1 MPEVPGS
8 LDILSQAVEQ
18 NPHAIL
24 ITNLSGNIVYVNR
37 RFRALTGYSFEEI
50 VGKNPRVLSSGKTDP
65 EIYRKLWATVLAGEI
80 WQGELLNRRKNGQFF
95 WESISISPVK
105 DGEGRVTHFV
115 GVWNDSTERKKNEER
130 TAESLKEFERQSITD
145 DLTGQYNRR
154 YILLELEKE
163 VARAKRYGRKLSGM
177 MIDIDD
183 FKAINDRHGH
193 LMGDRV
199 IRAFAGI
206 IRKSIRKIDLSGRY
220 GGDEFLVLL
229 PEATMETA
237 KRVAE
242 RIRENLRIYEQNVLS
257 DFGKLTASI
266 GLMSFEDMPEADQT
280 TFIERIDGA
289 LIQSKRAGKN
299 TITAG

>member
-1 MPEVPGS
+1 MTPMNPDLLAAV
-8 LDILSQAVEQ
+8 VEQ
-18 NPHAIL
+18 NPLAIL

-37 RFRALTGYSFEEI
+37 RFSALTGYAFEEI

-65 EIYRKLWATVLAGEI
+65 QIYRKLWAAVLAGEI
-80 WQGELLNRRKNGQFF
+80 WQGELLNKRKNGQFF
-95 WESISISPVK
+95 WESISITPVK

-115 GVWNDSTERKKNEER
+115 GVWNDSTERKQNEER

-145 DLTGQYNRR
+145 DLTGQCNRR

-163 VARAKRYGRKLSGM
+163 MARAKRYGRKLSGM

-199 IRAFAGI
+199 IRAFAAI

-229 PEATMETA
+229 PEATLDTA
-237 KRVAE
+237 KRVAQ
-242 RIRENLRIYEQNVLS
+242 RIRKNLRIYEQNVMA
-257 DFGKLTASI
+257 DFGKITASI
-266 GLMSFEDMPEADQT
+266 GLLCFDAVPEADQEA
-280 TFIERIDGA
+280 FVERIDRV
-289 LIQSKRAGKN
+289 LMQSKRAGKN
-299 TITAG
+299 AITAG